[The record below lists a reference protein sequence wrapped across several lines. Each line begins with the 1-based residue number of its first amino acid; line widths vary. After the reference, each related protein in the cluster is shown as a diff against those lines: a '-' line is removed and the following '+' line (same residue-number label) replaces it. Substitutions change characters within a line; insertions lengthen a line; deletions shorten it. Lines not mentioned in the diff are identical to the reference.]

1 MLEKIFIKN
10 YKDTSNPK
18 VRIKYGIVAGIFG
31 IITNFILF
39 IIKFIIGMM
48 ANSLTIIAD
57 SFNNLSDFGSCGVT
71 ILGFKLASKPADK
84 EHPYGHARY
93 EYIAGIIVSITVLI
107 IGMLMSKSSIDKMI
121 NPQEI
126 LATNITYVIL
136 VISILGK
143 LIQMCVYK
151 NFAKAIDSPTLRAT
165 TIDARNDI
173 IATTTVLVSTI
184 LMDKCNL
191 NIDAY
196 TGFIVSL
203 FIIITAIRS
212 LRETVDPL
220 LGSPAD
226 LEFVNKIKEIIL
238 SHEEIIGIHDL
249 LIHSYGNGNDF
260 ATVHAEVSSFMSL
273 LDAHYLADEIER
285 EIQEKLNLGLTIH
298 VDPLDIDNESV
309 IKARKK
315 IKEILKNFDNTL
327 KIHDFRMSASNIENH
342 MNITFDIIVPFNKN
356 YTKED
361 INKVLVENFKEE
373 NDNLSYNFIINLDRP
388 FY

>member
-1 MLEKIFIKN
+1 
-10 YKDTSNPK
+10 
-18 VRIKYGIVAGIFG
+18 
-31 IITNFILF
+31 
-39 IIKFIIGMM
+39 
-48 ANSLTIIAD
+48 
-57 SFNNLSDFGSCGVT
+57 
-71 ILGFKLASKPADK
+71 
-84 EHPYGHARY
+84 
-93 EYIAGIIVSITVLI
+93 
-107 IGMLMSKSSIDKMI
+107 MSKSSIDKMI

-327 KIHDFRMSASNIENH
+327 KIHDFRMSRSEERR
-342 MNITFDIIVPFNKN
+342 VG
-356 YTKED
+356 KECR
-361 INKVLVENFKEE
+361 L
-373 NDNLSYNFIINLDRP
+373 
-388 FY
+388 

>member
-1 MLEKIFIKN
+1 
-10 YKDTSNPK
+10 
-18 VRIKYGIVAGIFG
+18 
-31 IITNFILF
+31 
-39 IIKFIIGMM
+39 
-48 ANSLTIIAD
+48 
-57 SFNNLSDFGSCGVT
+57 
-71 ILGFKLASKPADK
+71 
-84 EHPYGHARY
+84 
-93 EYIAGIIVSITVLI
+93 
-107 IGMLMSKSSIDKMI
+107 MSKSSIDKMI